1 MLFVII
7 NSITTYFAIGYGFY
21 LWRAYKTISENL
33 TEDDPLFMEKDL
45 AFWEIIFWPFSLFA
59 ILVIKLKR
67 YLIDGTWNAL
77 EKKYKKQNTKSAI
90 STNPCFYVD
99 GAVFY
104 FRDGEWVEVHYD
116 R

>member
-33 TEDDPLFMEKDL
+33 TEDDPLFMEKDF
-45 AFWEIIFWPFSLFA
+45 AFWKIIFWPFSLFA
-59 ILVIKLKR
+59 ILAIKLKR
-67 YLIDGTWNAL
+67 YLIDGAWNAL

-90 STNPCFYVD
+90 STNPCFCVD
-99 GAVFY
+99 GSVYY
-104 FRDGEWVEVHYD
+104 FRDGEWIEVHYD